1 MLWAKPTPPGSL
13 LARVGLAPWGVAS
26 RRRRAPRRSPSPVGS
41 STTSIEDAV
50 KNAVSSVA
58 QRRRNLRWLEVVE
71 TRCHLENDAIAH
83 WQVTVRIGAAAE

>member
-1 MLWAKPTPPGSL
+1 
-13 LARVGLAPWGVAS
+13 
-26 RRRRAPRRSPSPVGS
+26 VGS